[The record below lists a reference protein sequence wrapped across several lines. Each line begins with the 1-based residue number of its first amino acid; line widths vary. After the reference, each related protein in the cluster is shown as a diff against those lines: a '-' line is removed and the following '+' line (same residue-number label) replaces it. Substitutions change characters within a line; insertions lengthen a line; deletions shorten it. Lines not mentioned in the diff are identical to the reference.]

1 MTTMNQKLLSLSV
14 LPAIVILL
22 LASCGGQSK
31 KKPVTADTIAL
42 APCPRFQADSAML
55 YIHEQCSF
63 GPRVT
68 GSDAAQRC
76 GDYIAE
82 RFKAFGA
89 EVEEQTGDVTV
100 WDGSKL
106 PARNI
111 IARIPPRPATDGDS
125 ASADGQTAS
134 APNRILLCAHWDS
147 RPWADQDANT
157 ANQRQPILGANDGAS
172 GVAVMIE
179 VARVLSLS
187 ADSTLPAVDFVCFD
201 AEDCGTPEWDEQRPD
216 HETTWCLGSQHWAS
230 QPHATDYAYGILLD
244 MVGGRGAR
252 FFREGYSMQYAAQV
266 VNRVWSAARQ
276 AGYSDYFPN
285 DDSGYIT
292 DDHLFVN
299 RLARIPMIDIV
310 PYHPIGDHSFGP
322 TWHTLQDSPDNIAPA
337 TLKAVGQTLLQL
349 IFTETN

>member
-1 MTTMNQKLLSLSV
+1 M
-14 LPAIVILL
+14 A
-22 LASCGGQSK
+22 G
-31 KKPVTADTIAL
+31 
-42 APCPRFQADSAML
+42 
-55 YIHEQCSF
+55 Y
-63 GPRVT
+63 
-68 GSDAAQRC
+68 
-76 GDYIAE
+76 
-82 RFKAFGA
+82 
-89 EVEEQTGDVTV
+89 
-100 WDGSKL
+100 
-106 PARNI
+106 NI
-111 IARIPPRPATDGDS
+111 IARSPSQNAR
-125 ASADGQTAS
+125 
-134 APNRILLCAHWDS
+134 RLLLAAHWDS

-349 IFTETN
+349 IFTETD

>member
-1 MTTMNQKLLSLSV
+1 MKKTLIPLVSLLL
-14 LPAIVILL
+14 LLL
-22 LASCGGQSK
+22 LAACNGQQATAPAPDENV
-31 KKPVTADTIAL
+31 PV
-42 APCPRFQADSAML
+42 PPFSADSAMHS
-55 YIHEQCSF
+55 IEVQCAF

-68 GSDAAQRC
+68 GSEAHARC
-76 GDYIAE
+76 GEYIQQ
-82 RFKAFGA
+82 AFAAHGY
-89 EVEEQTGDVTV
+89 TV
-100 WDGSKL
+100 SRQEAQFTRYDGVKM
-106 PARNI
+106 AGYNI
-111 IARIPPRPATDGDS
+111 IARSPSRNA
-125 ASADGQTAS
+125 
-134 APNRILLCAHWDS
+134 RRLLLAAHWDS

-187 ADSTLPAVDFVCFD
+187 ADSALPAVDFVCFD